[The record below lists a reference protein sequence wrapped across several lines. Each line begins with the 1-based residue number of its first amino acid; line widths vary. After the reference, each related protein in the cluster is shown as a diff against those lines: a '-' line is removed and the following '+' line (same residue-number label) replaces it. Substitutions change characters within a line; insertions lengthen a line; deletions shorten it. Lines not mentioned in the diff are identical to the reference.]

1 MLILIVLSTVESVL
15 TSINLGFSVEAT
27 AGLRASVGFNP
38 FSSVLTPIGLPLE
51 VKFVGTLRM
60 FVLFRKESR
69 ELMSASAPLRGL
81 DT

>member
-15 TSINLGFSVEAT
+15 TSINLGFSVEAS

-38 FSSVLTPIGLPLE
+38 FSSVLTPIGRPFE
-51 VKFVGTLRM
+51 VKLVGTFKM
-60 FVLFRKESR
+60 FVRLRNESR
-69 ELMSASAPLRGL
+69 ESMSVSPPVSGL